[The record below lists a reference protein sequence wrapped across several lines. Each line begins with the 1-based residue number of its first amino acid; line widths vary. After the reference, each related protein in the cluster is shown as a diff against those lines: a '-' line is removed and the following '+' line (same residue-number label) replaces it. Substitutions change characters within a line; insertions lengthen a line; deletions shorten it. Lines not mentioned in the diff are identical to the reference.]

1 MEKDDQI
8 KTENKDDNILRI
20 TITKEADKELEKLVV
35 EVNDGFTAGRVSK
48 QDVASWFFMNFKE
61 LCDNDYVDKIRTD
74 FFNELA
80 RFRNLFKLAQQS
92 GRITPEIRKAL
103 KELSDDAPKPKKVK
117 RNLKSEYIKDIHSD
131 EGAA

>member
-1 MEKDDQI
+1 MGKDDQI

-20 TITKEADKELEKLVV
+20 TITKEADKELERLVV
-35 EVNDGFTAGRVSK
+35 EINDGFTAGRVSK

-61 LCDNDYVDKIRTD
+61 LCDSDYINKIRAD

-80 RFRNLFKLAQQS
+80 RFKNLFKLAQQS
-92 GRITPEIRKAL
+92 GSITPEIRKAL
-103 KELSDDAPKPKKVK
+103 KELSDDAAKPKKVK
-117 RNLKSEYIKDIHSD
+117 KNLKLEYIKDISPG